1 MVTRREFLKGVSA
14 LGVGVTVSGPVLAR
28 AQKLEPFRMACW
40 SNKIAEQANI
50 YAAEEF
56 GWFKAEGIDFEF
68 KPGQGGGDALKHVLA
83 GNADVAMANVE
94 ATLFA
99 LEQGAKLVSVYDVY
113 PQNVFNVVSLKKS
126 NVGKVADL
134 KGKPVGVY
142 SMASGTRYN
151 LQVIL
156 AKNGMSEKD
165 VETVAVGIFNF
176 APLSEGKVIATAA
189 TDTGLWDAQRKGLGE
204 VNVIWAREYL
214 NTPTDVFVV
223 TEETLQKRPA
233 VIRGFLKA
241 YKKGTQYA
249 IDKPVDAAKLAE
261 KYAIDGKD
269 QERALAHLKLRIAAS
284 ISEGTKKHGL
294 GWHDMEVLQDVAK
307 TFQSLGLIKQP
318 VEVNKVFTNRFIG
331 EI

>member
-1 MVTRREFLKGVSA
+1 MVTRRQFLKATSA
-14 LGVGVTVSGPVLAR
+14 LGAGLAVSGPVLGR
-28 AQKLEPFRMACW
+28 GQKLEPFHMACW
-40 SNKIAEQANI
+40 SNKISEQANI

-83 GNADVAMANVE
+83 GNADIAMANVE
-94 ATLFA
+94 AMLFA
-99 LEQGAKLVSVYDVY
+99 MEQGAKLVSVYDVY

-126 NVGKVADL
+126 NVGRPADL
-134 KGKPVGVY
+134 RGKPVGVY

-176 APLSEGKVIATAA
+176 GPLSEGKVLATCA

-204 VNVIWAREYL
+204 VSVIWAREYL

-223 TEETLQKRPA
+223 TEETLQKRTST
-233 VIRGFLKA
+233 VRGFLKA
-241 YKKGTQYA
+241 YKKGMQYA
-249 IDKPVDAAKLAE
+249 IDKPVEAARLAE

-269 QERALAHLKLRIAAS
+269 QERALAHLRLRIASS

-294 GWHDMEVLQDVAK
+294 GWHDLPVLQDVVT
-307 TFQSLGLIKQP
+307 TFQGLGLIKQP
-318 VEVNKVFTNRFIG
+318 VDVNKTFTNRFIA

>member
-1 MVTRREFLKGVSA
+1 MVTRRQFLKGTSAVGLGLVVS
-14 LGVGVTVSGPVLAR
+14 GVGRAR
-28 AQKLEPFRMACW
+28 AQKLERFHMACW
-40 SNKIAEQANI
+40 SNKISEQANI

-68 KPGQGGGDALKHVLA
+68 KPGQGGGDALKNVLA
-83 GNADVAMANVE
+83 GNADIAMANVE

-99 LEQGAKLVSVYDVY
+99 LEQGARLVSVYNVY

-126 NVGKVADL
+126 NLARPADL
-134 KGKPVGVY
+134 KGKPIGVY

-165 VETVAVGIFNF
+165 VEVVAVGIFNF
-176 APLSEGKVIATAA
+176 APLIEGKVLATAV

-204 VNVIWAREYL
+204 VNIIWARDYL
-214 NTPTDVFVV
+214 NTPTDIFVV
-223 TEETLQKRPA
+223 TEETLQKRPQ
-233 VIRGFLKA
+233 VVRGFLKA
-241 YKKGTQYA
+241 YRKGMQYA
-249 IDKPVDAAKLAE
+249 IDKPTEAAKLSE

-269 QERALAHLKLRIAAS
+269 QERALAHLKMRIASS

-294 GWHDMEVLQDVAK
+294 GWHDMDVLQDVIR
-307 TFQSLGLIKQP
+307 TFHGLGLIKQP
-318 VEVNKVFTNRFIG
+318 VDAAKVFTNRFIG